1 MLTET
6 PELSGLEQLPPELR
20 RSILA
25 ALDLNQ
31 LKALIK
37 SCPTFHQQFRHD
49 RRFILGSVL
58 NKELGSLAV
67 DAYAVHLTSPAKF
80 DHAHLEDS
88 VPRFLKDYQ
97 RLRSSSN
104 FSFLEQELTENDM
117 SDLVLF
123 YLSIIRPFTETYKD
137 WALKNVADDCKTIE
151 ASARDTPL
159 SSTEKLRIMRALY
172 RLQLWCNLFG
182 STKHNFDEVHILD
195 MFFGLYEPWEVEE
208 IKSVHDFAVEGLD
221 TGLDWFFDNTN
232 SRIVASDGF
241 YFHVG
246 YDSKHQAAQCEPVH
260 RVEMLPS
267 SSTQLTALYT
277 SLFNTIDECEHNFDD
292 HLLGKVLGEETQN
305 ERRIIYPS
313 ARDKQERDQEPLP
326 FKGDDPALPPV
337 AWTHTWRGTY
347 SNLFGA
353 FMPDRHAEWGL
364 MMWDEP
370 RFRDLHGYEVV
381 WYTCEDEWGIEDPR
395 ERFRDHE
402 EDGQEEDDQD

>member
-1 MLTET
+1 MVIFPPIIVFASMEDTCTYSQASSESPSTYIKPHEDQTSTTTESTSLLQNPPSMLTEAS
-6 PELSGLEQLPPELR
+6 ELSRLDQLPPELR

-25 ALDLNQ
+25 TLDLNHS
-31 LKALIK
+31 KALIK

-58 NKELGSLAV
+58 NKELGLLAV

-80 DHAHLEDS
+80 NHAHLEDTF
-88 VPRFLKDYQ
+88 R
-97 RLRSSSN
+97 
-104 FSFLEQELTENDM
+104 
-117 SDLVLF
+117 
-123 YLSIIRPFTETYKD
+123 
-137 WALKNVADDCKTIE
+137 
-151 ASARDTPL
+151 
-159 SSTEKLRIMRALY
+159 
-172 RLQLWCNLFG
+172 CNLFG
-182 STKHNFDEVHILD
+182 STKHNLDEVHILD
-195 MFFGLYEPWEVEE
+195 MFFGLYGPWEVEE
-208 IKSVHDFAVEGLD
+208 IKGVHDFAVEGLD
-221 TGLDWFFDNTN
+221 TGLDWLFDNTN

-246 YDSKHQAAQCEPVH
+246 YDSKHQAAQGEPGRNKLEVKFH

-313 ARDKQERDQEPLP
+313 ARDERERDQKPLP

-337 AWTHTWRGTY
+337 AWAQTWRGTY

-370 RFRDLHGYEVV
+370 RFRNLQGYEVV
-381 WYTCEDEWGIEDPR
+381 WYTCKDEWGSEDPR
-395 ERFRDHE
+395 EIQGSGRRRP
-402 EDGQEEDDQD
+402 